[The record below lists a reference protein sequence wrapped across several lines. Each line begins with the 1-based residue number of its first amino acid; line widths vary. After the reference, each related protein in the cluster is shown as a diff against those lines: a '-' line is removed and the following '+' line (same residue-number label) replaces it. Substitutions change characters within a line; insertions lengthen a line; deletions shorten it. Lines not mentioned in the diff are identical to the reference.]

1 VLEKCLERER
11 KGFYRGRKEE
21 EEERKK
27 EEIRESELLLYFLP
41 FFFPLFTCCF
51 TRQVSLLPSLSSLS
65 LSLFFIIIFLPISF
79 HRTLLFLHNSLYF
92 LFSCLD
98 PNLTLAPSTV
108 TLTLRSLP
116 HKLTLSKFPCIIFV
130 IFHINK
136 NILNLIFFL
145 LITLDLQVSIFFPQK
160 RSNYQQLLKTFHKSH
175 RLFTR
180 ANPTRRRVHC

>member
-11 KGFYRGRKEE
+11 KGFYRGRKE

-51 TRQVSLLPSLSSLS
+51 TRQVSLLPSLSLS
-65 LSLFFIIIFLPISF
+65 LSLFLYYYFLPISF

-136 NILNLIFFL
+136 NIFNLIFFL
-145 LITLDLQVSIFFPQK
+145 LITLDLQASIFFPQK